1 MYRSYSSIETLER
14 RSGGT
19 GTNILLIPSSSN
31 NLSAQLDRPVGTRH
45 HYCTRISLKKTRSK
59 GSGRRD
65 VGLRRLVYRVFHR
78 ISRRVSTENGE
89 WKRNKVLARTK
100 SERDRCIIPVLLT
113 APPQS
118 RSPALSSLFIPP
130 SSAAPSKHTQ
140 QPLWVSFHPLWLC
153 RLRPTA
159 TPAPPTFLSPSTF
172 PSRANPGR
180 NSAIFFLRFS
190 SRVYSIR
197 RPRKSEKRG
206 GEMEIR
212 EGITRV
218 YRRKAVKRILFLPDL
233 LHFRIRD
240 DVSLWR
246 GRRSVPNPEISVRSG
261 PIVAESFYEYRRVV
275 HRVYVP
281 FDSMRVVLQF
291 SDKFSVVI
299 GSIVGVAYGT
309 TGNN

>member
-14 RSGGT
+14 RSGET

-45 HYCTRISLKKTRSK
+45 HYCTRLSLKKTA
-59 GSGRRD
+59 RRGMEEEA
-65 VGLRRLVYRVFHR
+65 GLRRLVYRVFHR
-78 ISRRVSTENGE
+78 ISRRVSTESGE

-159 TPAPPTFLSPSTF
+159 TPAPPTFLRRF
-172 PSRANPGR
+172 HRAPTLAATPPFFFF
-180 NSAIFFLRFS
+180 SFLRFS

>member
-1 MYRSYSSIETLER
+1 
-14 RSGGT
+14 
-19 GTNILLIPSSSN
+19 
-31 NLSAQLDRPVGTRH
+31 
-45 HYCTRISLKKTRSK
+45 
-59 GSGRRD
+59 
-65 VGLRRLVYRVFHR
+65 
-78 ISRRVSTENGE
+78 
-89 WKRNKVLARTK
+89 
-100 SERDRCIIPVLLT
+100 
-113 APPQS
+113 
-118 RSPALSSLFIPP
+118 
-130 SSAAPSKHTQ
+130 
-140 QPLWVSFHPLWLC
+140 
-153 RLRPTA
+153 
-159 TPAPPTFLSPSTF
+159 
-172 PSRANPGR
+172 
-180 NSAIFFLRFS
+180 
-190 SRVYSIR
+190 
-197 RPRKSEKRG
+197 
-206 GEMEIR
+206 MEIR

>member
-14 RSGGT
+14 RSGET

-45 HYCTRISLKKTRSK
+45 HYCTRLSLKKTRSK

-78 ISRRVSTENGE
+78 ISRRVSTESGE

-159 TPAPPTFLSPSTF
+159 TPAPPTFLRRFHRAPTLAATPPFFFFFFFTF
-172 PSRANPGR
+172 LFARLLDSQATKKWEERRRNGNSRGYNESI
-180 NSAIFFLRFS
+180 SA
-190 SRVYSIR
+190 
-197 RPRKSEKRG
+197 KG
-206 GEMEIR
+206 GEKNSLPTWSSPFPDTGRCIPVAWASKCSQPR
-212 EGITRV
+212 NKRPV
-218 YRRKAVKRILFLPDL
+218 RSHRSRILLWISSCRPP
-233 LHFRIRD
+233 RIRP
-240 DVSLWR
+240 LWFHA
-246 GRRSVPNPEISVRSG
+246 RSSSVFR
-261 PIVAESFYEYRRVV
+261 
-275 HRVYVP
+275 
-281 FDSMRVVLQF
+281 
-291 SDKFSVVI
+291 
-299 GSIVGVAYGT
+299 
-309 TGNN
+309 